1 MPLANLAYIK
11 PTNKCKVVKST
22 QAILDAINEHFG
34 KHANKQELK
43 LLPSFILYVCCLVE
57 EAYASKHNVEN
68 QKIDKKEEVIKLIA
82 QFINA
87 SLSEPDK
94 QVIANIIEDLHSS
107 NRIKKVSY
115 LSKTFF
121 YVFKLFLKK
130 V

>member
-1 MPLANLAYIK
+1 MPLSNLAYIK
-11 PTNKCKVVKST
+11 PTNKSKVVKST

-57 EAYASKHNVEN
+57 EAYSSKHNVDN
-68 QKIDKKEEVIKLIA
+68 KKIDKKDEVLKIIN
-82 QFINA
+82 QFLGVT
-87 SLSEPDK
+87 LSEPDK
-94 QVIANIIEDLHSS
+94 QVISNIIEDLHSS

-121 YVFKLFLKK
+121 YVFNLLLKK
-130 V
+130 A